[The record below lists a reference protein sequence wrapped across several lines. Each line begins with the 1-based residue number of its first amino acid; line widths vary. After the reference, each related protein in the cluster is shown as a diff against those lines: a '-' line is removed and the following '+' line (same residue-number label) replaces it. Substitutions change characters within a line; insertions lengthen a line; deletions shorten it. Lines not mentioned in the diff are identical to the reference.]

1 MPWWHRLAVLGGVL
15 LVTLV
20 AARLADRR
28 MARRKLPAAA
38 FTRYRVLRRSVITTI
53 VFVGALSALLVI
65 PQVRAVATGI
75 LASSAVIGIVVGFAA
90 QRTIG
95 NFIAGLLIAFA
106 QPVRLGD
113 HVEIEGQTGVVEEI
127 GLTYTFIRVPDND
140 RLVIPNE
147 RIASDTI
154 RNSSIRGRRKL
165 AQVTVQVPLD
175 RDLDA
180 VCGLLREVVADD
192 ERAEVSVTALE
203 DNAQLMLSVWADDE
217 PAAERLESELRLR
230 AHARLREAG
239 VFA

>member
-1 MPWWHRLAVLGGVL
+1 MPWWHRVSVLGGVL
-15 LVTLV
+15 LVTLA

-28 MARRKLPAAA
+28 LARRDLPAATI
-38 FTRYRVLRRSVITTI
+38 TRYRIVRRSVISTI
-53 VFVGALSALLVI
+53 IFIGVLSALLVI

-90 QRTIG
+90 QKTIG
-95 NFIAGLLIAFA
+95 NFIAGLLIAFS
-106 QPVRLGD
+106 QPIRLGD
-113 HVEIEGQTGVVEEI
+113 QVEIEGQMGTVEEI
-127 GLTYTFIRVPDND
+127 GLTYTFIRLEDND

-175 RDLDA
+175 SDLEA
-180 VCGLLREVVADD
+180 VSGLLRDAADD
-192 ERAEVSVTALE
+192 ERAEVSVAALE
-203 DNAQLMLSVWADDE
+203 DKARVMVSVWADDE
-217 PAAERLESELRLR
+217 TAAERLENELRLR
-230 AHARLREAG
+230 AHKRLREAG

>member
-1 MPWWHRLAVLGGVL
+1 MPWWHRIAVLGGVL

-20 AARLADRR
+20 VARIADRR
-28 MARRKLPAAA
+28 MARRELPAAA
-38 FTRYRVLRRSVITTI
+38 VTRYRVLRRSVITAI
-53 VFVGALSALLVI
+53 VFIGVLSALLVI

-113 HVEIEGQTGVVEEI
+113 HVEIDGLTGIVEEI
-127 GLTYTFIRVPDND
+127 GLTYTLIRVADND

-175 RDLDA
+175 SDLDT
-180 VCGLLREVVADD
+180 VRGLLREAAHD
-192 ERAEVSVTALE
+192 ERAEVFVTALE
-203 DNAQLMLSVWADDE
+203 DKAQLMLSVWADDE
-217 PAAERLESELRLR
+217 PAAERLESELRLL
-230 AHARLREAG
+230 AHKRLREAG

>member
-15 LVTLV
+15 LVTLI

-28 MARRKLPAAA
+28 LARRDLAPGAI
-38 FTRYRVLRRSVITTI
+38 TRYQVLRRSVITTI
-53 VFVGALSALLVI
+53 VFVGVLSALLVI

-90 QRTIG
+90 QKTIG

-106 QPVRLGD
+106 QPIRLGD
-113 HVEIEGQTGVVEEI
+113 HVEIEGQMGVVEEI
-127 GLTYTFIRVPDND
+127 GLTYTFIRVEDND

-154 RNSSIRGRRKL
+154 RNASIRGRRKL

-175 RDLDA
+175 SDLDT
-180 VCGLLREVVADD
+180 VTGLLREAAED
-192 ERAEVSVTALE
+192 ERAEVAVTALGE
-203 DNAQLMLSVWADDE
+203 KAELMLSVWAEDE
-217 PAAERLESELRLR
+217 PTAERHESELRLR
-230 AHARLREAG
+230 VHRRLREAG

>member
-28 MARRKLPAAA
+28 MARRELPAAV

-53 VFVGALSALLVI
+53 VFVGVLSALLVI

-113 HVEIEGQTGVVEEI
+113 HVEIEGQSGVVEEI
-127 GLTYTFIRVPDND
+127 GLTYTFIRVRDND

-192 ERAEVSVTALE
+192 ERAEVFVTALE